1 MAGTTPT
8 KAREDFSIEC
18 GAITISKRGEQL
30 LSGFASLISAA
41 MPAIRPILDTD
52 DAEPDSDVKQDA
64 KTAANIAIQF
74 CISCAFEC
82 ANTHYGTDQASLLV
96 DALFYRFFDKV
107 PNDELFQRYLELP
120 LLPNQLKDTDRAK
133 GPSRIFQFSLD
144 ISGGP
149 SLCATVLLPNV
160 AVQLILDGKAVLE
173 ARDPKQTANTLAKS
187 FAARVNKRH
196 ENAVKVFPAGGTK

>member
-1 MAGTTPT
+1 V
-8 KAREDFSIEC
+8 
-18 GAITISKRGEQL
+18 

-52 DAEPDSDVKQDA
+52 DAETDRAVKQDVKA
-64 KTAANIAIQF
+64 AANIAIQF

-82 ANTHYGTDQASLLV
+82 ASTYYGTEQASLLV
-96 DALFYRFFDKV
+96 DSLFYRFFNKV

-120 LLPNQLKDTDRAK
+120 LLPNQLKDVDRAH

-144 ISGGP
+144 LSGRP
-149 SLCATVLLPNV
+149 SLCATVLLPGV

-187 FAARVNKRH
+187 FATRVNKRH
-196 ENAVKVFPAGGTK
+196 GNAMKVFPVGGTD